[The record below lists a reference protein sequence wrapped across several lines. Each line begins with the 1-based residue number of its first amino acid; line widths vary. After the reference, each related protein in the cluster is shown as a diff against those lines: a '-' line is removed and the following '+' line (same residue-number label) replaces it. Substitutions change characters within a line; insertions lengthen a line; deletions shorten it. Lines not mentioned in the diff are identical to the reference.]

1 MFSGLLDVVGSYE
14 VTEKQVIM
22 GDDHSQTLNKIG
34 MQIADL
40 TTQHYT
46 RGGVP
51 DYHAKMAAL
60 EEEHK
65 RISVLP
71 VEKPK
76 IRKVSTGKTFRRRWE
91 EMDDEQRHSYLK
103 SAEVTALVVR
113 RADLTQAMVFDRT
126 TDVSENPV
134 LDIPMNF
141 IRECGDFVVN
151 ISLGTL
157 ADQLQL
163 ASSATFSA

>member
-1 MFSGLLDVVGSYE
+1 
-14 VTEKQVIM
+14 
-22 GDDHSQTLNKIG
+22 

-51 DYHAKMAAL
+51 DYHARMAAL

-65 RISVLP
+65 RISALP

-76 IRKVSTGKTFRRRWE
+76 IRRVSTDKTFGQRWD
-91 EMDDEQRHSYLK
+91 EMDDEQRHAYLK

-113 RADLTQAMVFDRT
+113 RAKISPQAMVFDRT

-134 LDIPMNF
+134 LDIPMN
-141 IRECGDFVVN
+141 IVPECRRLRRQHQSGY
-151 ISLGTL
+151 LG
-157 ADQLQL
+157 
-163 ASSATFSA
+163 

>member
-1 MFSGLLDVVGSYE
+1 
-14 VTEKQVIM
+14 
-22 GDDHSQTLNKIG
+22 
-34 MQIADL
+34 
-40 TTQHYT
+40 
-46 RGGVP
+46 
-51 DYHAKMAAL
+51 
-60 EEEHK
+60 
-65 RISVLP
+65 
-71 VEKPK
+71 
-76 IRKVSTGKTFRRRWE
+76 
-91 EMDDEQRHSYLK
+91 MDDEQRHSYLK